1 MILIGQSIQ
10 PIDNEGQ
17 ISLPVN
23 MSKELHDHAYLTQG
37 FDRNL
42 LLMSSDSFE
51 KMYSFIKNTSI
62 SDPLARLLLRL
73 FLGNAV
79 ELNIGSSGEIH
90 LPSNLREYAGDSDK
104 LVLVG
109 QGDYI
114 EIWSP
119 LSWEEQ
125 TASLR
130 DYQANVNRFAKFN
143 LAAI

>member
-10 PIDNEGQ
+10 PINKKGQ
-17 ISLPVN
+17 LTLPAN
-23 MSKELHDHAYLTQG
+23 MSRALQDHAFLTQG

-51 KMYSFIKNTSI
+51 KMYAYIKNTSI
-62 SDPLARLLLRL
+62 ADPLARLLLRL

-79 ELNIGSSGEIH
+79 EMNIDGAGEIQI
-90 LPSNLREYAGDSDK
+90 PSNLREYAGDSEK
-104 LVLVG
+104 VVLVG

-119 LSWEEQ
+119 PSWEEQ
-125 TASLR
+125 TTSLR

-143 LAAI
+143 LAAV

>member
-10 PIDNEGQ
+10 PIDKEGQ
-17 ISLPVN
+17 ISLPAN
-23 MSKELHDHAYLTQG
+23 MSKALHDHAYLTQG

-79 ELNIGSSGEIH
+79 ELNIDGSGEIH

-104 LVLVG
+104 VILVG

-119 LSWEEQ
+119 PSWEEQ